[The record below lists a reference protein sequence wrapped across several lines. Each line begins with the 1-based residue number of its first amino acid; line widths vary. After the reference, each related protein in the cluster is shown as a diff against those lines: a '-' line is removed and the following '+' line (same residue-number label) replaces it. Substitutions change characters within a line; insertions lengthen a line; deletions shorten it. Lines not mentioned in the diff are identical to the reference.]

1 MSPPI
6 LPSGSRVRSG
16 AGPASRSRCWP
27 ALDDRFFP
35 AEFQR
40 RVAKERLGIDADQI
54 PGGHLVALS
63 NPAGLADRLTSY
75 AAELRNG
82 GRGRG

>member
-1 MSPPI
+1 V
-6 LPSGSRVRSG
+6 LAG
-16 AGPASRSRCWP
+16 A
-27 ALDDRFFP
+27 DDRFFP

-75 AAELRNG
+75 AAELRNS